1 MSHAAKGGS
10 VKEDHIKDDPTSGP
24 VLKRSIVSARAWDR
38 YTFQTKRGLPATLAI
53 VDEEG
58 NVLDS
63 GPEVAREIWDI
74 AILAY
79 RRYLKGEPFR
89 QIVSSPDGLFQ
100 ESGN

>member
-1 MSHAAKGGS
+1 M
-10 VKEDHIKDDPTSGP
+10 KEDHFNDDPASGP

-63 GPEVAREIWDI
+63 GPEVAREIWDV

-79 RRYLKGEPFR
+79 RRYLRGEGYLR
-89 QIVSSPDGLFQ
+89 VISSPDGLFQ
-100 ESGN
+100 EASG